1 MTRRFDA
8 DGSRRAPDE
17 LIVEEPMSI
26 RLDGELVA
34 TTMRTPGDDFELAI
48 GFCVRESCTTLR
60 CVPFATAGRGSPP
73 SPSTTT

>member
-26 RLDGELVA
+26 RLDGELIA
-34 TTMRTPGDDFELAI
+34 TTMRT
-48 GFCVRESCTTLR
+48 R
-60 CVPFATAGRGSPP
+60 CRSWQTSLMK
-73 SPSTTT
+73 PSTKGAIY